1 MKKKINDLIKKYK
14 NINEK
19 KVPKI
24 FNKFY
29 KIFIVF
35 CLVLALIFGFRF
47 IPNKKLIKLYGEG
60 IYKKI
65 YAKLHYVFNFSETYI
80 AYYNDG
86 VILYKNGEYLEAKE
100 KFLETL
106 DHNPPKTK
114 VCTISVNLAL
124 SSFKAINATTSSEIA
139 QALKE
144 SNEYLYKYGCLNED
158 GTSDPGHTEEGEE
171 EGEGEDGQGEDG
183 QGQEGEGQEGEG
195 QEGEGQEGQGTKPGE
210 GQGSGEAAE
219 DLSQQLQSLEQQA
232 QEGKIGQSQGEG
244 EGQGQGQ
251 EGEGQGQGQPG
262 QEEGEGQGGED
273 DEPKTSEQQ
282 QIEDKM
288 KDMHDL
294 QQGPGPGG
302 GGSQYKENDDTKNW

>member
-183 QGQEGEGQEGEG
+183 QGQEGEGQEGKG
-195 QEGEGQEGQGTKPGE
+195 QEGEGQEGQGTKTGE